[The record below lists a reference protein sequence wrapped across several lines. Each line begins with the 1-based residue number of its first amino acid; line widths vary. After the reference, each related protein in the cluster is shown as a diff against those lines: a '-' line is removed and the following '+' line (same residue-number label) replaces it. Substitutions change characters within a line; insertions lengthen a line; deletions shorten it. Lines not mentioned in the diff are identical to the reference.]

1 MPLAQNGGFPHLLP
15 TQAPSFPDF
24 EIQFAALREKP
35 RTGWRRSLGNFKV
48 GNAGGRRSAGLF
60 KSRVWRGGRL
70 VHWFRRMV
78 QGSVGALRE

>member
-48 GNAGGRRSAGLF
+48 GMPEGAAQPGFSKAVSGAVGG
-60 KSRVWRGGRL
+60 
-70 VHWFRRMV
+70 
-78 QGSVGALRE
+78 